1 VGTLDG
7 EPSHASVWLR
17 LLGVRFRAGQVL
29 SQESDLSGVMRLM
42 LTDMEP
48 LAKIV
53 GWTPRPIFVDGHKP
67 GVVALAEF
75 RQRFCTGLPEDVQVV
90 VSIVALDGFP
100 APRPPDSSPH
110 PTAASRESGQVSH
123 FLFSN
128 VLS

>member
-1 VGTLDG
+1 RSAEIRSPGAPQWVGTLDG
-7 EPSHASVWLR
+7 EPSHASVRLR
-17 LLGVRFRAGQVL
+17 LFGVRFRAGQVL

-100 APRPPDSSPH
+100 ARVPQIHRRIPLLLH
-110 PTAASRESGQVSH
+110 GI
-123 FLFSN
+123 
-128 VLS
+128 